1 MANRRS
7 RQHEL
12 KKIEIELIGGE
23 KYDIRDI
30 VIDFVYYESI
40 ESPFIRCDFTIAD
53 SVDFNK
59 TLMGGEMIHVKLEC
73 NSSKG
78 DDMDIKFRVYKI
90 GSIIKSER
98 GQMYI
103 LHTATPEIYSNEMKK
118 VFKSFGPMHG
128 AQSKDQIPKHM
139 LRKSRETNRV
149 KDKYMEHHSTIN
161 FISPNWKVTDA
172 ISHICD
178 KVVRKKG
185 SKSSMKQ
192 SGFLFF
198 ENKKGFC
205 FQSIDGMCEGQI
217 DGAESF
223 VYTLQQQG
231 SDPPDD
237 GMYAIESVQY
247 PDKADH
253 LRNMRLG
260 TYKALSIGISL
271 PITTDSAVTDSGS
284 SDKRGTITP
293 PREINYMQVF
303 AMASTIEKQPPYQ
316 LPEDIDIEKSAP
328 TRLHIRNLPDMKNQ
342 QSANH
347 KAGVEGNK
355 DTLSVGMYAA
365 SRYSLLKSVQL
376 TIVIPGNPAL
386 TVGQILKVV
395 IPASAQSSGEN
406 ANVKEDKKY
415 SGKYLIA
422 GLTHTYKREGLT
434 TELTLTRDSVKKQS
448 Y

>member
-7 RQHEL
+7 RLHEL
-12 KKIEIELIGGE
+12 KKIEIELVGGDT
-23 KYDIRDI
+23 YDIREI
-30 VIDFVYYESI
+30 VVDFTYYESI

-53 SVDFNK
+53 AVDFNK
-59 TLMGGEMIHVKLEC
+59 TLMGGEIIHVKLEC
-73 NSSKG
+73 ESSKG
-78 DDMDIKFRVYKI
+78 DDMDMKFRVYKI

-118 VFKSFGPMHG
+118 VFKSFGPMDG
-128 AQSKDQIPKHM
+128 AKNPDHIPKHLLKKYWETDKM
-139 LRKSRETNRV
+139 KS
-149 KDKYMEHHSTIN
+149 KYMEPHSTIN

-185 SKSSMKQ
+185 SKASMKQ

-205 FQSIDGMCEGQI
+205 FQSIDGLCEGQI
-217 DGAESF
+217 DGAEKF
-223 VYTLQQQG
+223 VYTLVQQG
-231 SDPPDD
+231 SDPEDD
-237 GMYAIESVQY
+237 GMYAIESVMY

-260 TYKALSIGISL
+260 TYKALSLGISL
-271 PITTDSAVTDSGS
+271 PITTDSATTDSGN
-284 SDKRGTITP
+284 SDKRGTISP

-303 AMASTIEKQPPYQ
+303 AMASTIEKQPPYV
-316 LPEDIDIEKSAP
+316 LPEDIDIDKSAP
-328 TRLHIRNLPDMKNQ
+328 TRLHIRNLPDAAHQ
-342 QSANH
+342 QSSNH

-355 DTLSVGMYAA
+355 DTLSVGMYASA
-365 SRYSLLKSVQL
+365 RYSLLKSVQL

-386 TVGQILKVV
+386 TVGQILKVS
-395 IPASAQSSGEN
+395 IPASKQTAGDN
-406 ANVKEDKKY
+406 GKVLEDRKY
-415 SGKYLIA
+415 SGKYIIA

-434 TELTLTRDSVKKQS
+434 TELKLTRDSVKKQS

>member
-1 MANRRS
+1 MANRRA
-7 RQHEL
+7 RKHEL
-12 KKIEIELIGGE
+12 KKIEIELVGGD
-23 KYDIRDI
+23 KFDIRE
-30 VIDFVYYESI
+30 VVVDFTYYESI

-53 SVDFNK
+53 SIDFNK
-59 TLMGGEMIHVKLEC
+59 TLMGGEIIHVKLDCE
-73 NSSKG
+73 SSKG

-103 LHTATPEIYSNEMKK
+103 LHTATPEIYDNEMKK
-118 VFKSFGPMHG
+118 VFKSFGPMDG
-128 AQSKDQIPKHM
+128 AQSRDHIPQHL
-139 LRKSRETNRV
+139 LRKYWKTNRV
-149 KDKYMEHHSTIN
+149 KSKYMEPHSTIN

-185 SKSSMKQ
+185 SKSSTKQ

-223 VYTLQQQG
+223 TYTLVQQG
-231 SDPPDD
+231 ADPPDD
-237 GMYAIESVQY
+237 GMYAIESVMY

-271 PITTDSAVTDSGS
+271 PITTDSKVTDSGN
-284 SDKRGTITP
+284 SDKRGTIGAP
-293 PREINYMQVF
+293 QEVNYMQVF
-303 AMASTIEKQPPYQ
+303 RMGSTIERQPPYV

-342 QSANH
+342 QSSNH
-347 KAGVEGNK
+347 KAGAEGNR
-355 DTLSVGMYAA
+355 DTLSVGLYASA
-365 SRYSLLKSVQL
+365 RYSLLKSVQL

-395 IPASAQSSGEN
+395 IPASQQSAGKKG
-406 ANVKEDKKY
+406 NVKEDRKY
-415 SGKYLIA
+415 SGKYLIS
-422 GLTHTYKREGLT
+422 GLTHTYQREGLT
-434 TELTLTRDSVKKQS
+434 TELKLTRDSVKKQS

>member
-7 RQHEL
+7 RLHEL
-12 KKIEIELIGGE
+12 KKIEIQLVGGE
-23 KYDIRDI
+23 TYDIREI
-30 VIDFVYYESI
+30 VVDFTYYESI

-53 SVDFNK
+53 AVDFNK
-59 TLMGGEMIHVKLEC
+59 TLMGGEIIHVKLEC
-73 NSSKG
+73 ESSKG

-118 VFKSFGPMHG
+118 VFKSFGPMDG
-128 AQSKDQIPKHM
+128 AKNPDHIPKH
-139 LRKSRETNRV
+139 LLKKYWETDKIKS
-149 KDKYMEHHSTIN
+149 KYMEPHSTIN

-185 SKSSMKQ
+185 SKASLKQ

-205 FQSIDGMCEGQI
+205 FQSIDGLCEGQI
-217 DGAESF
+217 DGAEKF
-223 VYTLQQQG
+223 VYTLVQQG
-231 SDPPDD
+231 SDPEDD
-237 GMYAIESVQY
+237 GMYAIESVMY

-260 TYKALSIGISL
+260 TYKALSLGISL
-271 PITTDSAVTDSGS
+271 PIVTDSATTDSGN
-284 SDKRGTITP
+284 SDKRGTISQ
-293 PREINYMQVF
+293 PREVNYMQVF
-303 AMASTIEKQPPYQ
+303 AMASTIEKQPPYV

-328 TRLHIRNLPDMKNQ
+328 TRLHIRNLPDGGHQ
-342 QSANH
+342 QSSNH

-355 DTLSVGMYAA
+355 DTLSVGMYASA
-365 SRYSLLKSVQL
+365 RYSLLKSVQL

-386 TVGQILKVV
+386 TVGQILKVS
-395 IPASAQSSGEN
+395 IPASKQTAGDN
-406 ANVKEDKKY
+406 GKVLEDRKY
-415 SGKYLIA
+415 SGKYIIA

-434 TELTLTRDSVKKQS
+434 TELKLTRDSVKKQS

>member
-7 RQHEL
+7 RLHEL
-12 KKIEIELIGGE
+12 KKIEIELVGGDT
-23 KYDIRDI
+23 YDIREI
-30 VIDFVYYESI
+30 VVDFTYYESI

-53 SVDFNK
+53 AVDFNK
-59 TLMGGEMIHVKLEC
+59 TLMGGEIIHVKLEC
-73 NSSKG
+73 ESSKG
-78 DDMDIKFRVYKI
+78 DDMDMKFRVYKI

-118 VFKSFGPMHG
+118 VFKSFGPMDG
-128 AQSKDQIPKHM
+128 AKNPDHIPKH
-139 LRKSRETNRV
+139 LLKKYWETDKIKS
-149 KDKYMEHHSTIN
+149 KYMEPHSTIN

-185 SKSSMKQ
+185 SKASMKQ

-205 FQSIDGMCEGQI
+205 FQSIDGLCEGQI
-217 DGAESF
+217 DGAEKF
-223 VYTLQQQG
+223 VYTLVQQG
-231 SDPPDD
+231 SDPEDD
-237 GMYAIESVQY
+237 GMYAIESVMY

-260 TYKALSIGISL
+260 TYKALSLGISL
-271 PITTDSAVTDSGS
+271 PITTDSATTDSGN
-284 SDKRGTITP
+284 SDKRGTISP

-303 AMASTIEKQPPYQ
+303 AMASTIEKQPPYV
-316 LPEDIDIEKSAP
+316 LPEDIDIDKSAP
-328 TRLHIRNLPDMKNQ
+328 TRLHIRNLPDAAHQ
-342 QSANH
+342 QSSNH

-355 DTLSVGMYAA
+355 DTLSVGMYASA
-365 SRYSLLKSVQL
+365 RYSLLKSVQL

-386 TVGQILKVV
+386 TVGQILKVS
-395 IPASAQSSGEN
+395 IPASKQTAGDN
-406 ANVKEDKKY
+406 GKVLEDRKY
-415 SGKYLIA
+415 SGKYIIA

-434 TELTLTRDSVKKQS
+434 TELKLTRDSVKKQS

>member
-7 RQHEL
+7 RLHEL
-12 KKIEIELIGGE
+12 KKIEIELVGGE
-23 KYDIRDI
+23 TYDIREI
-30 VIDFVYYESI
+30 VVDFTYYESI

-53 SVDFNK
+53 AIDFNK
-59 TLMGGEMIHVKLEC
+59 TLMGGEIIHVKLEC
-73 NSSKG
+73 ESSKG
-78 DDMDIKFRVYKI
+78 DDMDMKFRVYKI

-118 VFKSFGPMHG
+118 VFKSFGPMDG
-128 AQSKDQIPKHM
+128 AKNPDHIPKHLLKNYWETDKM
-139 LRKSRETNRV
+139 KS
-149 KDKYMEHHSTIN
+149 KYMEPHSTI
-161 FISPNWKVTDA
+161 TDA

-185 SKSSMKQ
+185 SKASLKQ

-205 FQSIDGMCEGQI
+205 FQSIDGLCEGQI
-217 DGAESF
+217 DGAEKF
-223 VYTLQQQG
+223 VYTLVQQG
-231 SDPPDD
+231 SDPEDD
-237 GMYAIESVQY
+237 GMYAIESVMY

-271 PITTDSAVTDSGS
+271 PITTDSATTDSGN
-284 SDKRGTITP
+284 SDKRGTISP
-293 PREINYMQVF
+293 PREVNYMQVF
-303 AMASTIEKQPPYQ
+303 AMASTIEKQPPYV
-316 LPEDIDIEKSAP
+316 LPEDIDVDKIAP

-342 QSANH
+342 QSSNH

-355 DTLSVGMYAA
+355 DTLSVGMYASA
-365 SRYSLLKSVQL
+365 RYSLLKSVQL

-386 TVGQILKVV
+386 TVGQILKVS
-395 IPASAQSSGEN
+395 IPASKQTAGDN
-406 ANVKEDKKY
+406 GKVLEDRKY
-415 SGKYLIA
+415 SGKYIIA

-434 TELTLTRDSVKKQS
+434 TELKLTRDSVKSQS

>member
-7 RQHEL
+7 RLHEL
-12 KKIEIELIGGE
+12 KKIEIELVGGE
-23 KYDIRDI
+23 TYDIREI
-30 VIDFVYYESI
+30 VVDFTYYESI

-53 SVDFNK
+53 AVDFNK
-59 TLMGGEMIHVKLEC
+59 TLMGGETIHVKLEC
-73 NSSKG
+73 ESSKG
-78 DDMDIKFRVYKI
+78 DDMDMKFRVYKI

-118 VFKSFGPMHG
+118 VFKSFGPMDG
-128 AQSKDQIPKHM
+128 AKNPDHIPKHLLKKYWETDKM
-139 LRKSRETNRV
+139 KS
-149 KDKYMEHHSTIN
+149 KYMEPHSTIN

-185 SKSSMKQ
+185 SKASLKQ

-205 FQSIDGMCEGQI
+205 FQSIDGLCEGQI
-217 DGAESF
+217 DGAEKF
-223 VYTLQQQG
+223 VYTLVQQG
-231 SDPPDD
+231 SNPEDD
-237 GMYAIESVQY
+237 GMYAIESVMY

-271 PITTDSAVTDSGS
+271 PITTDSATTDSGNS
-284 SDKRGTITP
+284 NKRGTISP
-293 PREINYMQVF
+293 PREVNYMQVF
-303 AMASTIEKQPPYQ
+303 AMASTIEKQPPYV
-316 LPEDIDIEKSAP
+316 LPEDIDVDKIAP

-355 DTLSVGMYAA
+355 DTLSVGMYASA
-365 SRYSLLKSVQL
+365 RYSLLKSVQL

-386 TVGQILKVV
+386 TVGQILKVS
-395 IPASAQSSGEN
+395 IPASKQTAGDN
-406 ANVKEDKKY
+406 GKVLEDRKY
-415 SGKYLIA
+415 SGKYIIA

-434 TELTLTRDSVKKQS
+434 TELKLTRDSVKSQS

>member
-7 RQHEL
+7 RLHEL
-12 KKIEIELIGGE
+12 KKIEIQLVGGE
-23 KYDIRDI
+23 TYDIREI
-30 VIDFVYYESI
+30 VVDFTYYESI

-53 SVDFNK
+53 AIDFNK
-59 TLMGGEMIHVKLEC
+59 TLMGGEIIHVKLEC
-73 NSSKG
+73 ESSKG

-118 VFKSFGPMHG
+118 VFKSFGPMDG
-128 AQSKDQIPKHM
+128 AKNPDHIPMHLLKKYWETDKI
-139 LRKSRETNRV
+139 KS
-149 KDKYMEHHSTIN
+149 KYMEPHSTIN

-185 SKSSMKQ
+185 SKASLKQ

-205 FQSIDGMCEGQI
+205 FQSIDGLCEGQI
-217 DGAESF
+217 DGAEKF
-223 VYTLQQQG
+223 VYTLVQQG
-231 SDPPDD
+231 SDPEDD
-237 GMYAIESVQY
+237 GMYAIESVMY

-260 TYKALSIGISL
+260 TYKALAIGISL
-271 PITTDSAVTDSGS
+271 PIVTDSATTDSGK
-284 SDKRGTITP
+284 SDKRGTISQ

-303 AMASTIEKQPPYQ
+303 AMASTIEKQPPYV

-328 TRLHIRNLPDMKNQ
+328 TRLHIRNLPDGGHQ
-342 QSANH
+342 QSSNH

-355 DTLSVGMYAA
+355 DTLSVGMYASA
-365 SRYSLLKSVQL
+365 RYSLLKSVQL

-386 TVGQILKVV
+386 TVGQILKVS
-395 IPASAQSSGEN
+395 IPASKQTAGDN
-406 ANVKEDKKY
+406 GKVLEDRKY
-415 SGKYLIA
+415 SGKYIIA

-434 TELTLTRDSVKKQS
+434 TELKLTRDSVKRQS

>member
-7 RQHEL
+7 RLHEL
-12 KKIEIELIGGE
+12 KKIEIQLVGGE
-23 KYDIRDI
+23 TYDIREI
-30 VIDFVYYESI
+30 VVDFTYYESI

-53 SVDFNK
+53 AVDFNK
-59 TLMGGEMIHVKLEC
+59 TLMGGEIIHVKLEC
-73 NSSKG
+73 ESSKG

-118 VFKSFGPMHG
+118 VFKSFGPMDG
-128 AQSKDQIPKHM
+128 AKNPDHIPKHLLKKYWETDKM
-139 LRKSRETNRV
+139 KS
-149 KDKYMEHHSTIN
+149 KYMEPHSTIN

-185 SKSSMKQ
+185 SKASMKQ

-205 FQSIDGMCEGQI
+205 FQSIDGLCEGQI
-217 DGAESF
+217 DGAEKF
-223 VYTLQQQG
+223 VYTLVQQG
-231 SDPPDD
+231 SDPEDD
-237 GMYAIESVQY
+237 GMYAIESVNY

-260 TYKALSIGISL
+260 TYKALSLGISL
-271 PITTDSAVTDSGS
+271 PIVTDSATTDSGN
-284 SDKRGTITP
+284 SDKRGTISP

-303 AMASTIEKQPPYQ
+303 AMASTIEKQPPYV
-316 LPEDIDIEKSAP
+316 LPEDIDIDKTAP
-328 TRLHIRNLPDMKNQ
+328 TRLHIRNLPDGGHQ
-342 QSANH
+342 QSSNH

-355 DTLSVGMYAA
+355 DTLSVGMYASA
-365 SRYSLLKSVQL
+365 RYSLLKSVQL

-386 TVGQILKVV
+386 TVGQILKVS
-395 IPASAQSSGEN
+395 IPASKQTAGDN
-406 ANVKEDKKY
+406 GKVLEDRKY
-415 SGKYLIA
+415 SGKYIIA

-434 TELTLTRDSVKKQS
+434 TELKLTRDSVKKQS

>member
-7 RQHEL
+7 RLHEL
-12 KKIEIELIGGE
+12 KKIEIQLVGGE
-23 KYDIRDI
+23 TYDIREI
-30 VIDFVYYESI
+30 VVDFTYYESI

-53 SVDFNK
+53 AVDFNK
-59 TLMGGEMIHVKLEC
+59 TLMGGEIIHVKLEC
-73 NSSKG
+73 ESSKG

-118 VFKSFGPMHG
+118 VFKSFGPMDG
-128 AQSKDQIPKHM
+128 AKNPDHIPKHLLKKYWETDKM
-139 LRKSRETNRV
+139 KS
-149 KDKYMEHHSTIN
+149 KYMEPHSTIN

-185 SKSSMKQ
+185 SKASMKQ

-205 FQSIDGMCEGQI
+205 FQSIDGLCEGQI
-217 DGAESF
+217 DGAEKF
-223 VYTLQQQG
+223 VYTLVQQG
-231 SDPPDD
+231 SDPEDD
-237 GMYAIESVQY
+237 GMYAIESVNY

-260 TYKALSIGISL
+260 TYKALSLGISL
-271 PITTDSAVTDSGS
+271 PIVTDSATTDSGN
-284 SDKRGTITP
+284 SDKRGTISP

-303 AMASTIEKQPPYQ
+303 AMASTIEKQPPYV
-316 LPEDIDIEKSAP
+316 LPEDIDIDKSAP
-328 TRLHIRNLPDMKNQ
+328 TRLHIRNLPDGGHQ
-342 QSANH
+342 QSSNH

-355 DTLSVGMYAA
+355 DTLSVGMYASA
-365 SRYSLLKSVQL
+365 RYSLLKSVQL

-386 TVGQILKVV
+386 TVGQILKVS
-395 IPASAQSSGEN
+395 IPASKQTAGDN
-406 ANVKEDKKY
+406 GKVLEDRKY
-415 SGKYLIA
+415 SGKYIIA

-434 TELTLTRDSVKKQS
+434 TELKLTRDSVKKQS

>member
-12 KKIEIELIGGE
+12 KKIELELVGGE
-23 KYDIRDI
+23 AYDIRDI
-30 VIDFVYYESI
+30 VADFTYYESI
-40 ESPFIRCDFTIAD
+40 ESPFVRCDFTIVDAI
-53 SVDFNK
+53 DFNK
-59 TLMGGEMIHVKLEC
+59 TLMGGETIHVKLEC
-73 NSSKG
+73 KSSKG

-118 VFKSFGPMHG
+118 VFKSFGPMEG
-128 AQSKDQIPKHM
+128 AQNKDHIPKH
-139 LRKSRETNRV
+139 LLEKYWETDKVKS
-149 KDKYMEHHSTIN
+149 KYMEAHSTIN

-172 ISHICD
+172 IGHICD

-185 SKSSMKQ
+185 SKASVKQ

-223 VYTLQQQG
+223 TYTLAQQG
-231 SDPPDD
+231 ADPPDD
-237 GMYAIESVQY
+237 GMYVIESVQY

-260 TYKALSIGISL
+260 TYKSISIGISI
-271 PITTDSAVTDSGS
+271 PVTTDSKVTDSGN
-284 SDKRGTITP
+284 SDKRGTIGAP
-293 PREINYMQVF
+293 QEVNYMQVF
-303 AMASTIEKQPPYQ
+303 KMGSTIEKQPPYT
-316 LPEDIDIEKSAP
+316 LPDDIDIEKSAP
-328 TRLHIRNLPDMKNQ
+328 TRIHIRNLPNMKNQ
-342 QSANH
+342 EGSNH
-347 KAGVEGNK
+347 KAGTESNN
-355 DTLSVGMYAA
+355 DTLSVGLYAA
-365 SRYSLLKSVQL
+365 ARYSLLKSVQL

-395 IPASAQSSGEN
+395 IPASEQAPGDKGK
-406 ANVKEDKKY
+406 VKEDKKY

-434 TELTLTRDSVKKQS
+434 TELKLTRDSVKKQS